1 MRSHA
6 NTTHYSLLTTHS
18 TRYTSRVPD
27 IAANL
32 AQVQQRIAAACDRAE
47 RSPDE
52 VQIIAVGKKFTAD
65 VIREAT
71 DCGLTLFGENRV
83 QEAKAKIPDCPGH
96 IRWHFIGNLQKN
108 KCRDAV
114 ELFEMLHAVD
124 SLPLAAELN
133 KRCEQAAKTMPVLL
147 EVNVSGEGSKH
158 GFTTETAVEA
168 MEAFFDFPQLEL
180 HGLMTMAPYS
190 RQPESSRPYFKKLRE
205 VKVDCEDKLGA
216 PLPELSMG
224 MSGDYEIAI
233 EEGATIVRLGTCL
246 FGQRSATASKKN

>member
-1 MRSHA
+1 M
-6 NTTHYSLLTTHS
+6 
-18 TRYTSRVPD
+18 PD
-27 IAANL
+27 IADNL
-32 AQVQQRIAAACDRAE
+32 AQVQQRITAACKRTE
-47 RSPDE
+47 RSPEE
-52 VQIIAVGKKFTAD
+52 VQLVAVGKKFTAD

-96 IRWHFIGNLQKN
+96 LRWHFIGNLQTN

-114 ELFEMLHAVD
+114 ALFDMLHAVD
-124 SLPLAAELN
+124 SLHLAKELN
-133 KRCEQAAKTMPVLL
+133 KRCEQAAKVMPILL

-158 GFTTETAVEA
+158 GFSPETTVNA
-168 MEAFFDFPQLEL
+168 MKEFSDFPQLEL

-190 RQPESSRPYFKKLRE
+190 RQPESSRPYFQKLCE
-205 VKVDCEDKLGA
+205 VKAACEDKLGA

-233 EEGATIVRLGTCL
+233 EEGATLIRLGTVL
-246 FGQRSATASKKN
+246 FGPRAAANKD

>member
-1 MRSHA
+1 M
-6 NTTHYSLLTTHS
+6 
-18 TRYTSRVPD
+18 V
-27 IAANL
+27 
-32 AQVQQRIAAACDRAE
+32 
-47 RSPDE
+47 
-52 VQIIAVGKKFTAD
+52 AVGKKFTAD
-65 VIREAT
+65 VIREAA

-83 QEAKAKIPDCPGH
+83 QEAKAKISDCPGH
-96 IRWHFIGNLQKN
+96 LRWHFIGNLQTN

-114 ELFEMLHAVD
+114 ALFDMLHAVD
-124 SLPLAAELN
+124 SLHLAEELN
-133 KRCEQAAKTMPVLL
+133 KRCEQAAKVMPVLL

-158 GFTTETAVEA
+158 GFTPETAVNS
-168 MEAFFDFPQLEL
+168 MEALLSFPQLEL

-205 VKVDCEDKLGA
+205 VKADCEDKLGA